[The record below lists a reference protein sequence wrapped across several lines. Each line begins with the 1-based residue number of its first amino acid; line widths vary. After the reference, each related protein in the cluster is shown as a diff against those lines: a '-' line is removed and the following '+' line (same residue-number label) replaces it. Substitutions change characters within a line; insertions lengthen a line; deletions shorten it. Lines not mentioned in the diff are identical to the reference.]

1 MYIYLTVS
9 VIIGLGDKM
18 VNQTSK
24 PKKKVQHSSGN
35 YKKTS
40 SLQSTHKRTV
50 NSSQKKKSTTVN
62 KVPVKK
68 KKKKKKYKLSAVGV
82 VSIVLIF
89 IIVDFIFIKM
99 VIKSSD
105 INKENQEIEIKEKEK
120 ENNNGE
126 TEENTDEK
134 DDSEDTGE
142 VTEEKLNELNHINE
156 KISFFKNEKI
166 DRYIS
171 YMKKN
176 PDMDIEKI
184 IVYVNIGLD
193 KSFYTNIKES
203 PKQNTSQVLTNKYY
217 SLSKNYEPKSLVSIN
232 SNYSS
237 RNLKMVKDAADA
249 FNEMAKAAKEDGFT
263 IRATST
269 YRSYYYQ
276 KDLYNNY
283 VAEDGVKKAD
293 TYSARPG
300 HSEHQTGYAVDVD
313 NKVKE
318 YTEFGTTKEYTWMKE
333 NAYKY
338 GFILR
343 YTKEN
348 EWITG
353 YKEEPWHYRYV
364 GKEIAKY
371 IQENPM
377 TYEEYYVRFLDN

>member
-1 MYIYLTVS
+1 
-9 VIIGLGDKM
+9 M
-18 VNQTSK
+18 VNQSSK
-24 PKKKVQHSSGN
+24 PKKKVQSSSN
-35 YKKTS
+35 VSRRSS
-40 SLQSTHKRTV
+40 SLQNSYNRPVNTVHK
-50 NSSQKKKSTTVN
+50 NKSSTVN

-68 KKKKKKYKLSAVGV
+68 KKKKKKYKLSAAGIIA
-82 VSIVLIF
+82 IVLIF
-89 IIVDFIFIKM
+89 VIVDFIFIKM

-105 INKENQEIEIKEKEK
+105 KNKENNEVEIKEKEK
-120 ENNNGE
+120 ENNNTE
-126 TEENTDEK
+126 TENNTNNMDNANE
-134 DDSEDTGE
+134 TVN
-142 VTEEKLNELNHINE
+142 VTEEELNKLNNINE
-156 KISFFKNEKI
+156 RISFFKNENTN
-166 DRYIS
+166 RYID

-176 PDMDIEKI
+176 PNMDIEKI

-193 KSFYTNIKES
+193 KEFYTDIKES

-217 SLSKNYEPKSLVSIN
+217 SLNKNYEPKSLVSID

-249 FNEMAKAAKEDGFT
+249 FNEMAKAAKEEGLT

-283 VAEDGVKKAD
+283 VAADGKKLAD

-318 YTEFGTTKEYTWMKE
+318 YTDFGSTKEYTWMKE

-343 YTKEN
+343 YTKDN

-353 YKEEPWHYRYV
+353 YKDEPWHYRYV
-364 GKEIAKY
+364 GKDIAKY